1 MQSMR
6 KKLNRHHF
14 VFVMFQV
21 FIPECRGKYGV
32 IEIDNITLY
41 VKVYDSNQMDSS
53 TFDPNQFKTAQREGW
68 DSVAEGWREWWEPI
82 EKGAQKI
89 SQRLIELAEI
99 KPGQRVLDVATGIGE
114 PSITAAKVVGTGGHV
129 LATDISGQMLAI
141 AKERATFLRLQDIIE
156 FKESDA
162 ENLNLP
168 NSSFDAA
175 LCRWG
180 LMLFP
185 NLDAAIGK
193 IFSSLVSGGRLAA
206 AVWADAPKVPI
217 ISLATRIIGSQAQ
230 MSAPP
235 PGVPNPFSLAD
246 TNKLKNSLAGA
257 GFRDIHIDTVNV
269 TFEFESGEEY
279 CRYGQAVS
287 NSARIALSKVTEE
300 RKEDVLR
307 KVAEEATRNYGTANG
322 QIKMDNESICIVGT
336 RP

>member
-1 MQSMR
+1 
-6 KKLNRHHF
+6 
-14 VFVMFQV
+14 
-21 FIPECRGKYGV
+21 
-32 IEIDNITLY
+32 
-41 VKVYDSNQMDSS
+41 MDSS

-68 DSVAEGWREWWEPI
+68 DSVAEGWKEWWEPI
-82 EKGAQKI
+82 EKGAQKL

-99 KPGQRVLDVATGIGE
+99 KFGQRVLDVATGIGE
-114 PSITAAKVVGTGGHV
+114 PSITVAKVVGTGGHV
-129 LATDISGQMLAI
+129 LATDISKQMLAI
-141 AKERATFLRLQDIIE
+141 AKERAIFLRLQDIIE

-162 ENLNLP
+162 ENLDLP

-185 NLDAAIGK
+185 NLDAVIGK
-193 IFSSLVSGGRLAA
+193 IYSSLVSGGRFAA
-206 AVWADAPKVPI
+206 AVWADATKVPI

-235 PGVPNPFSLAD
+235 PGVPDPFSLAD
-246 TNKLKNSLAGA
+246 TSRLENSLAGA

-269 TFEFESGEEY
+269 TFELESGEDY
-279 CRYGQAVS
+279 CSYCQAVS

-300 RKEDVLR
+300 RKVAVWR
-307 KVAEEATRNYGTANG
+307 KMAEEATRNYGTASG
-322 QIKMDNESICIVGT
+322 QIKMDNESLCIVGT

>member
-1 MQSMR
+1 
-6 KKLNRHHF
+6 
-14 VFVMFQV
+14 
-21 FIPECRGKYGV
+21 
-32 IEIDNITLY
+32 
-41 VKVYDSNQMDSS
+41 VYDGNQMVSS
-53 TFDPNQFKTAQREGW
+53 TFDPNQFKMAQREGW
-68 DSVAEGWREWWEPI
+68 DSIAEGWKEWWEPI

-89 SQRLIELAEI
+89 SQRLIELAGI

-129 LATDISGQMLAI
+129 LATDISRQMLAI
-141 AKERATFLRLQDIIE
+141 AKERATLLRLHDIIE

-162 ENLNLP
+162 ENLDLA

-193 IFSSLVSGGRLAA
+193 IYSSLVSGGRFAA
-206 AVWADAPKVPI
+206 AVWADATKVPI
-217 ISLATRIIGSQAQ
+217 ISLATRVIGSQVQ

-246 TNKLKNSLAGA
+246 TNKLENSLARA
-257 GFRDIHIDTVNV
+257 GFRDIHIDTVIV
-269 TFEFESGEEY
+269 TFEFESGEDYYRY
-279 CRYGQAVS
+279 CQAVS
-287 NSARIALSKVTEE
+287 PSACIALSKETEE
-300 RKEDVLR
+300 RKEDVWR
-307 KVAEEATRNYGTANG
+307 KVAEEAERNYGTANG
-322 QIKMDNESICIVGT
+322 LIKMDNESICIVGT